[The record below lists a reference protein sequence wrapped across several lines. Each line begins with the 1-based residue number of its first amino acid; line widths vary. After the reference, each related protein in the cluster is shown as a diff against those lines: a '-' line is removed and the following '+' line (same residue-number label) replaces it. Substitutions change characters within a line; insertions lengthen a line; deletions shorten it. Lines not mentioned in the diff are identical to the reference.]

1 MTLKEFARTKGLTFH
16 RLGIAS
22 AYASMINTGH
32 RRAGADAIARLAAAL
47 GEPPER
53 IAAICDQCW
62 QAGEARRAAAA
73 SLPTSPES
81 SCPQPDTVV
90 VG

>member
-1 MTLKEFARTKGLTFH
+1 MTSPSLKEFARTKGLNFQ

-32 RRAGADAIARLAAAL
+32 RRAGADAIAALAAAL
-47 GEPPER
+47 GETPER

-73 SLPTSPES
+73 AQPMSPPAS
-81 SCPQPDTVV
+81 SALQEA
-90 VG
+90 